1 MIKYKFDGNSPGI
14 DVVHFDD
21 YGKLFSLCRKL
32 PDASSEIIINSDKII
47 EIDNIEKTAV
57 ISVRKNNMH
66 RNSMNIV
73 STEML
78 LIMGFEKLNNEIVAK
93 RLCTRYKNDDAELWV
108 WKNIV
113 LKSKMEIM
121 GTKITTEAIELV
133 TDIKISKSKY
143 KIPKDYKIIK
153 NQKI

>member
-1 MIKYKFDGNSPGI
+1 
-14 DVVHFDD
+14 
-21 YGKLFSLCRKL
+21 
-32 PDASSEIIINSDKII
+32 
-47 EIDNIEKTAV
+47 
-57 ISVRKNNMH
+57 
-66 RNSMNIV
+66 MNIV

-143 KIPKDYKIIK
+143 KIPKDYKIIQ